1 VHLDPLAA
9 ALVLS
14 SALLHA
20 TWNALAKASSDRV
33 VTLAG
38 VMGTSVAVG
47 AAATPFVPAPAPESL
62 PYLALSSV
70 FHFLYQLFLL
80 YAYRFGDLSLVYPIA
95 RGSAPLL
102 VAILGASF
110 AAEVPRPIQAGG
122 IALASAAMTSFAFE
136 PRVPHARVARSIAAA
151 FVTAAMIGCYTFLDG
166 QGVRHSGAPLS
177 YMAWNFWATGLAFC
191 VFALVRS
198 RGRLAPFLARDGARG
213 VLGGLLA
220 LLGYGIVLWAM
231 SRGSMANVA
240 ALREGTSVVLA
251 ALIGSRLLGEGFGG
265 RRLAAALCVAV
276 GVVLLQAG

>member
-9 ALVLS
+9 ALVFL

-20 TWNALAKASSDRV
+20 TWNALAKSSGDRV

-47 AAATPFVPAPAPESL
+47 AVVSLFVAAPARESL
-62 PYLALSSV
+62 PYLAVSAV
-70 FHFLYQLFLL
+70 FHFAYQIFLL

-110 AAEVPRPIQAGG
+110 AGEVPRPVQAGG
-122 IALASAAMTSFAFE
+122 IALASLAMTSFAFE
-136 PRVPHARVARSIAAA
+136 PRVPHAGVTRSVAAA
-151 FVTAAMIGCYTFLDG
+151 FATAAMIGCYTFLDG
-166 QGVRHSGAPLS
+166 EGVRHSGAPLR
-177 YMAWNFWATGLAFC
+177 YIAWNCWATGLGFC
-191 VFALVRS
+191 VFAALRK
-198 RGRLAPFLARDGARG
+198 RGRLAPFLGREGARG
-213 VLGGLLA
+213 VAGGLLA
-220 LLGYGIVLWAM
+220 IVGYGIVLWAM
-231 SRGSMANVA
+231 SRGAMANVA
-240 ALREGTSVVLA
+240 ALRETSVVFA

-276 GVVLLQAG
+276 GVLLLQTG